1 MKGGFMASPLLTLDT
16 RNGVT
21 VVRVNE
27 KKLFQRAAQA
37 FRSDMLGLLE
47 QGHRLLLLDLSLV
60 AVMNSSALGVVILS
74 YDRMNREDGKFV
86 LCGLSPILEEVFV
99 RMHLNELFPVV
110 RTEDEGISLLTGAAG
125 AKNIPAK

>member
-1 MKGGFMASPLLTLDT
+1 MASTLLTLET
-16 RNGVT
+16 RKGVT
-21 VVRVNE
+21 IVRVNE

-37 FRSDMLGLLE
+37 FRSEMLGLLD
-47 QGHRLLLLDLSLV
+47 QGHSRLLLDLTDV

-74 YDRMNREDGKFV
+74 YDRMNKEDGKFA

-110 RTEDEGISLLTGAAG
+110 KTEDEGVSLLTG

>member
-1 MKGGFMASPLLTLDT
+1 MASNLLTLET
-16 RNGVT
+16 RKGVT

-27 KKLFQRAAQA
+27 KKLFQRAAHT
-37 FRSDMLGLLE
+37 FRTEMLGLLD
-47 QGHRLLLLDLSLV
+47 QGLSLLLLDLTNV

-74 YDRMNREDGKFV
+74 YDRMNKEDGKFA

-110 RTEDEGISLLTGAAG
+110 KTEDEGISLLAG